1 MAEPCRGAAV
11 IKKIQWHSIPNT
23 ISGAAKKKLREV
35 AVLDPTDL
43 CFAVGEGSFA
53 EDGREDIK
61 LSATLAANIITAY
74 KTDNRTDE
82 TVDAHFEA
90 DVRGEKG
97 KRSRERKQGNPIVW
111 GALSKAKVSIL
122 GTDAKPVFVVLG
134 DGRQTA
140 KTTAYVTDLL
150 RRCREALN
158 LPLFDG
164 MVANSPEHLNR
175 AKAAIESTDPVA
187 SKFSARVWGEIFK
200 MSEKLG
206 KPLASMTYSTVFWL
220 AVDYTD
226 DDPSNVRSLERSS
239 MANFRVASSFSGEA
253 LKYQRMVQHY
263 TYQDALSNPARSTAS
278 DEQDKAGLGPWP
290 VEVYVKMAA
299 QYVQNPAAVGG
310 SAGPSAKYLHALLGF
325 ATLAPPIREAVDK
338 VADPVEGLLAFYS
351 AVRKYYRPKY
361 VMQEK
366 DGIKWLLRV
375 NTLSEADQIAK
386 RDKPKAER
394 KPRAPKTTAPI
405 DRVSVYKADAE
416 AVQATTAPM
425 SAQEQREVNTAT
437 AWLSWLSGDK
447 GALDAFPGLRKA
459 AGLGEPVSEAWRE
472 AYDLVT
478 AWDGKAMFSFREP
491 IPGDEADRQIVK
503 DMIALVSDMRDAM
516 PKLPELAK
524 PADRIAWAIDWMSA
538 NKGAK

>member
-1 MAEPCRGAAV
+1 M
-11 IKKIQWHSIPNT
+11 IKKIQWHDIPNT
-23 ISGAAKKKLREV
+23 ISGATKKKLREV
-35 AVLDPTDL
+35 AVLDPADL

-82 TVDAHFEA
+82 DTNSFFDA

-97 KRSRERKQGNPIVW
+97 KRNRERKQGNPIVW

-122 GTDAKPVFVVLG
+122 GTDDRPVFVVLG

-150 RRCREALN
+150 RRCRSALN

-164 MVANSPEHLNR
+164 MAANSPEHLNR

-253 LKYQRMVQHY
+253 LKYQRMVHHY
-263 TYQDALSNPARSTAS
+263 TYQDALANPARSTAS

-290 VEVYVKMAA
+290 VEVYVQMAA

-310 SAGPSAKYLHALLGF
+310 SAGPSAKYLQALLGF
-325 ATLAPPIREAVDK
+325 ATLAPSIREAVDK
-338 VADPVEGLLAFYS
+338 IADPVDGLLAFYS
-351 AVRKYYRPKY
+351 AVRQYYRPKD
-361 VMQEK
+361 MLQEK
-366 DGIKWLLRV
+366 DGIKWRVRV

-394 KPRAPKTTAPI
+394 KPREPKAGAV

-425 SAQEQREVNTAT
+425 SVEEQKEVSAAA

-459 AGLGEPVSEAWRE
+459 AGLSEPVSEAWRE
-472 AYDLVT
+472 AYDLVS

-491 IPGDEADRQIVK
+491 ITGDEADKQVVK
-503 DMIALVSDMRDAM
+503 DVIALISDMRDAM

-524 PADRIAWAIDWMSA
+524 PADRVAWAIDWMNA
-538 NKGAK
+538 NKK